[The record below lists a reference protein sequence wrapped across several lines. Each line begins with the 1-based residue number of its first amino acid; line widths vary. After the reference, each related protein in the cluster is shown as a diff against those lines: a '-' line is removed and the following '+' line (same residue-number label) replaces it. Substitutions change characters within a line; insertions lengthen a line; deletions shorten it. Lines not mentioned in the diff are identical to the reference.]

1 MYGPKSGG
9 LKTTVNE
16 ISRRYAEI
24 GNEVLVII
32 PDKESQLTGSP
43 NLTFHR
49 LQSPVIPYSGGYR
62 VITKVRKVISLLDDF
77 APDVIEISD
86 RSTLLIV
93 AAWAKRKGIPTTF
106 FAHERLDEVLHSF
119 FPLLPGQKVISKLW
133 NRLTNITFTNIVAT
147 TKYASK
153 EFLDISSKKLEV
165 IPLGV
170 DLNTFQ
176 PKVVGKSNSHS
187 DEKYLI
193 SCTRLSKEK
202 DPFFLIELARE
213 LKSANID
220 TPILVF
226 GTGPLFGKLTAIAKQ
241 EKLNIDFLGYINDK
255 NYLAQKIAGA
265 DAYLAPGPIETFGLA
280 ALEAL
285 ACGVPVLC
293 SNKAAISEIID
304 FESGV
309 ALPRDTKQWL
319 EAIDHFQKLHRD
331 YLRQVT
337 RRRAEKFN
345 WDITIKSLM
354 AIHGFEI
361 TKAG

>member
-1 MYGPKSGG
+1 MYGPNSGG

-16 ISRRYAEI
+16 ISRRYSEI

-32 PDKESQLTGSP
+32 PDQESHLTGRP
-43 NLTFHR
+43 NLAFHR
-49 LQSPVIPYSGGYR
+49 LKSPIIPYSGGYR
-62 VITKVRKVISLLDDF
+62 VITNIRRVISLLDKF

-86 RSTLLIV
+86 RSTLLII

-119 FPLLPGQKVISKLW
+119 FPLLPSRKSISKLW
-133 NRLTNITFTNIVAT
+133 NRLTNRTFTNIVAT
-147 TKYASK
+147 TQYASK
-153 EFLDISSKKLEV
+153 EFLDISSKKLKV

-170 DLNTFQ
+170 DLKTFQ
-176 PKVVGKSNSHS
+176 PKAVGHSNSQAG
-187 DEKYLI
+187 EKYLI

-213 LKSANID
+213 LKSADID

-226 GTGPLFGKLTAIAKQ
+226 GTGPQFGKLSVIAKQ
-241 EKLNIDFLGYINDK
+241 EKLNIDFFGYINNN

-265 DAYLAPGPIETFGLA
+265 DSYLAPGPIETFGLA

-285 ACGVPVLC
+285 ACGVPVIC

-304 FESGV
+304 SESGV
-309 ALPRDTKQWL
+309 ALPRDTKKWL
-319 EAIDHFQKLHRD
+319 EAIDHFQKLNRD

-337 RRRAEKFN
+337 RRRAKNFD
-345 WDITIKSLM
+345 WDITIKSLL
-354 AIHGFEI
+354 AIYGFEAA
-361 TKAG
+361 KAE